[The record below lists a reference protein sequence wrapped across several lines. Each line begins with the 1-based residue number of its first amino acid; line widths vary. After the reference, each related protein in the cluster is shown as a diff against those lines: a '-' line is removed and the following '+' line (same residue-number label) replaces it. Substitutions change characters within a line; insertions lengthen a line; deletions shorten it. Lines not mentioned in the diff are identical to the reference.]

1 MSSVTMQPDS
11 ISVVQ
16 RHRKESLM
24 ASVPTLGDLQMR
36 HDPAGRGYHVVYR
49 EHEVN
54 HCPGCGRTQWLI
66 GRMSAE
72 CAFCATALP
81 LAEASMRHHNP
92 PIVIQHRNR
101 VLETA
106 YAA

>member
-1 MSSVTMQPDS
+1 
-11 ISVVQ
+11 
-16 RHRKESLM
+16 M
-24 ASVPTLGDLQMR
+24 ASVPTLSDLQMR

-81 LAEASMRHHNP
+81 LAEASMRHHKAAV
-92 PIVIQHRNR
+92 IIQHRNR
-101 VLETA
+101 VVDSA
-106 YAA
+106 WAA

>member
-1 MSSVTMQPDS
+1 VKPGV
-11 ISVVQ
+11 ISVVHC
-16 RHRKESLM
+16 HRKERVV
-24 ASVPTLGDLQMR
+24 ASVPTLSELQMR

-66 GRMSAE
+66 GRVSAE

-81 LAEASMRHHNP
+81 LAEATMRHP
-92 PIVIQHRNR
+92 SRPVIQHKNR
-101 VLETA
+101 VNA
-106 YAA
+106 PAWAA

>member
-1 MSSVTMQPDS
+1 MTVITMKPGCA
-11 ISVVQ
+11 SVVQ
-16 RHRKESLM
+16 SHRKEPLM

-66 GRMSAE
+66 GRVSAE

-81 LAEASMRHHNP
+81 LAEASMRHHAR

-101 VLETA
+101 AMDSA

>member
-1 MSSVTMQPDS
+1 MKPERFSLVHRD
-11 ISVVQ
+11 
-16 RHRKESLM
+16 RKERHM
-24 ASVPTLGDLQMR
+24 TSVSTLSDLGMS
-36 HDPAGRGYHVVYR
+36 HDPAVRGYHVVYR

-72 CAFCATALP
+72 CAFCSTALP
-81 LAEASMRHHNP
+81 LAEASMRHHSRP
-92 PIVIQHRNR
+92 VIIQHRNR
-101 VLETA
+101 VIETA

>member
-1 MSSVTMQPDS
+1 MNRLTMKPEPASLVHRD
-11 ISVVQ
+11 
-16 RHRKESLM
+16 RKERIM
-24 ASVPTLGDLQMR
+24 ATVCTLSELGMA
-36 HDPAGRGYHVVYR
+36 HDPAARGYHVVYR

-81 LAEASMRHHNP
+81 LAEASMRHHKA
-92 PIVIQHRNR
+92 PIIIQHRNR
-101 VLETA
+101 TIDSA
-106 YAA
+106 WAA

>member
-1 MSSVTMQPDS
+1 MSAVTMKPGRGS
-11 ISVVQ
+11 LVH
-16 RHRKESLM
+16 RFRKERLM

-66 GRMSAE
+66 GRVSAE

-81 LAEASMRHHNP
+81 LAEASMRNHKA
-92 PIVIQHRNR
+92 PIIIQHRNR
-101 VLETA
+101 TMDSA
-106 YAA
+106 WAA